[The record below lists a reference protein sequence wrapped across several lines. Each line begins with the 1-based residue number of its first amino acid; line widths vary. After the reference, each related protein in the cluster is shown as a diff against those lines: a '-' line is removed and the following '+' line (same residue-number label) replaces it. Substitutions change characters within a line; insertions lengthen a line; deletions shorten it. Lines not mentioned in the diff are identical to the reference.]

1 MQWAMQEFQHIMRFR
16 SALYNLAF
24 LKFTCPGLVAATHQ
38 RQNLTKHQVPFSLL
52 SMSLIESLDHCTNLL
67 KLGILGSN
75 DLNLNLIGYKSE
87 AVWNHLYTVQLFGA
101 RHFGALHFAR
111 RDVRKWVTLSSL
123 GLLPQ
128 ILDLQEIKKSRL
140 LHSSSHPSNSW
151 RYILCIVY
159 ALSIVSQC
167 FTLIVL

>member
-1 MQWAMQEFQHIMRFR
+1 MRRFRRWRELKTYKQKTSKNAMQWAMQEFQHIMRFR

-38 RQNLTKHQVPFSLL
+38 RQKLTKHQVPFSLL

-128 ILDLQEIKKSRL
+128 ILDLKK
-140 LHSSSHPSNSW
+140 
-151 RYILCIVY
+151 
-159 ALSIVSQC
+159 
-167 FTLIVL
+167 